1 MKKVC
6 DTKRWICLALSVTRR
21 IHMIKLRKFLSNFG
35 EDALLVSGLLVVFLG
50 LYLLL
55 AYLIIRF

>member
-1 MKKVC
+1 
-6 DTKRWICLALSVTRR
+6 
-21 IHMIKLRKFLSNFG
+21 MIKLRKFLLNFG
-35 EDALLVSGLLVVFLG
+35 EDALLVSGLMVVFLG